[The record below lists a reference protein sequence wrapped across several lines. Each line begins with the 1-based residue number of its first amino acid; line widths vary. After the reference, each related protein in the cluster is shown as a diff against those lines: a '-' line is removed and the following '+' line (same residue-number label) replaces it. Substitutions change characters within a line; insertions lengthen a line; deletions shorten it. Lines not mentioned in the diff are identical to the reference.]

1 MEHQATYDD
10 VNLVLRLYEL
20 RREQKLRAAREWFG
34 ANFKAS
40 NLDELA
46 TLCPMGSEESA
57 YFRMVIS
64 YWEMVSSFITSGVL
78 NQELF
83 FQSGGELIFVWV
95 KFKDLVPPTRERY
108 KNPGLYRNFETV
120 ANAFIQWM
128 TRQAPEAYAALAAR
142 IKGT

>member
-1 MEHQATYDD
+1 
-10 VNLVLRLYEL
+10 
-20 RREQKLRAAREWFG
+20 
-34 ANFKAS
+34 
-40 NLDELA
+40 
-46 TLCPMGSEESA
+46 
-57 YFRMVIS
+57 MVIS

-108 KNPGLYRNFETV
+108 QNPGLYRNFETV

>member
-1 MEHQATYDD
+1 MESHATYDD

-20 RREQKLRAAREWFG
+20 RREQKMRAARKWFG
-34 ANFKAS
+34 TNFKAR

-46 TLCPMGSEESA
+46 SLCPPDSEESA

-64 YWEMVSSFITSGVL
+64 YWEMVASFITAGVL

-83 FQSGGELIFVWV
+83 FQSGGELIFVWER
-95 KFKDLVPPTRERY
+95 FKDLVPATRERY

-128 TRQAPEAYAALAAR
+128 TRQGPEAYTAFAAR

>member
-1 MEHQATYDD
+1 MESQATYED

-34 ANFKAS
+34 ANFKAR

-46 TLCPMGSEESA
+46 TLCPIGSEESA

-78 NQELF
+78 
-83 FQSGGELIFVWV
+83 IFVWE
-95 KFKDLVPPTRERY
+95 KFKDLVPATRERY

-128 TRQAPEAYAALAAR
+128 TRQAPEAYAAFAAR
-142 IKGT
+142 IRAT